1 MRKTAVA
8 ALFALVVVPATA
20 RAQFYLEGT
29 FGGTRIDLDEFQTQG
44 FSVDEASGTW
54 SIGGGYMFN
63 PFLGIEAG
71 YRAFEEFELTSP
83 GAFSGTFG
91 GRPFSSAGAVNLKAD
106 AQGVYV
112 GPVFETYIE
121 RFHLQARA
129 GGFAWKSDVTVGGA
143 THKDDGFDA
152 YAGLGVSYAMTP
164 KAFFGLSLTRFRVL
178 DEIDVDAWDIR
189 LKYSF

>member
-8 ALFALVVVPATA
+8 ALLALVMVPATA
-20 RAQFYLEGT
+20 QAQFFVEGT
-29 FGGTRIDLDEFQTQG
+29 FGGTRVDLDEFQTQG
-44 FSVDEASGTW
+44 FTVDEATGTW
-54 SIGGGYMFN
+54 SIGAGYMFN